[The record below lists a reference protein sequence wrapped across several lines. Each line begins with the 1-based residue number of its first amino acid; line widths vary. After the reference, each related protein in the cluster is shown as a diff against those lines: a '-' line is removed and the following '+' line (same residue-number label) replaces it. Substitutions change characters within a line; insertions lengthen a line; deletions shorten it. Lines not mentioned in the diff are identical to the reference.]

1 MNGSRLSR
9 RRRIGLLSLAAVA
22 IALASLALERS
33 KRRPVP
39 GADLAADGSDAQ
51 RVETPLAI
59 VIPAVPSRATFSGA
73 IYADGTALAGATVC
87 GYCASCNLL
96 LADSSPV
103 CTASDSDGRYE
114 LERFAAGEYIV
125 SAAADGYAPKAAN
138 GGKAIVVAEDDMRTI
153 TNLDIELE
161 QGGAPVTGTVLDV
174 TGGPVA
180 GAAVQATSGLTEWSI
195 RPMAHRTITD
205 GEGRFTLSAP
215 AGRITLLASADGY
228 APGFANRTAPTS
240 GVQVILTPSSSMS
253 GSVITEEGQ
262 PVGNITVTAR
272 TQTDSMR
279 SATTDQ
285 AGRFALSGLSP
296 GVYQVRALGKG
307 WIGDSTATVT
317 LGLADAV
324 RDVTITVNEAVSI
337 RGTLLAEDR
346 SVCAHG
352 RVHIGPGPGDF
363 SIPVL
368 DAASASDGT
377 VSLEGV
383 LPGTYKVSVACGGP
397 DFQPAQP
404 LEVGTTDQSGL
415 VWHARRQ
422 LGISGRVVDSRGR
435 PVSKLLF
442 ELRSVNTKPVL
453 SRGIAAGADGGFSC
467 NGLAAG
473 EYVLQS
479 PHFVEPVSVQLHAQ
493 SVTDVTLVT
502 KAVGYIAVHV
512 VSPSGESL
520 DSLTITATAPD
531 GTVTDFPEEMGNGTY
546 RLGPMP
552 EGSYAVHASDGV
564 NPRVQAGG
572 PAGAIAVRAGETTQV
587 AVTYGGYQ
595 GRIAGRVL
603 DDLGAPVENVWVHAT
618 PSDHPGGLIAE
629 LQRIKVE
636 VEARRRLTDAE
647 GRFEIGGLVDTGV
660 FTVNA
665 EWPLGGAAKVEGVKP
680 GSSVDLVLQSLGRL
694 AGIAVDAKG
703 EPAVH
708 LSVQLSNSKTG
719 QRRNEVIFAADGKW
733 QLDDVTPG
741 PIQIVASDSNRN
753 VAIANCTLSP
763 KQTLRDLRLELRPHM
778 GQSPRSSTT
787 NDNL

>member
-9 RRRIGLLSLAAVA
+9 RRRIGLLSLGAVA
-22 IALASLALERS
+22 IALASLALQRS
-33 KRRPVP
+33 TRQPLPGSDLVAD
-39 GADLAADGSDAQ
+39 GADGA
-51 RVETPLAI
+51 ETPLAL
-59 VIPAVPSRATFSGA
+59 VIPAPPSRATFSGA
-73 IYADGTALAGATVC
+73 IYAHGNALEGATVC
-87 GYCASCNLL
+87 GYCAGCNLL
-96 LADSSPV
+96 LANSSPV

-125 SAAADGYAPKAAN
+125 SASADGYAPKAAN
-138 GGKAIVVAEDDMRTI
+138 GGKAIVVAEDNKRTI

-161 QGGAPVTGTVLDV
+161 PGGAPVTGVVLDV

-180 GAAVQATSGLTEWSI
+180 GAAVQATSGLTEWNI

-205 GEGRFTLSAP
+205 EEGRFTLSAP

-253 GSVITEEGQ
+253 GSVVTDEGH

-296 GVYQVRALGKG
+296 GVYQVRALGNG

-324 RDVTITVNEAVSI
+324 RDVTITVNEAVSV
-337 RGTLLAEDR
+337 RGTLLAEDSSR
-346 SVCAHG
+346 CAHG
-352 RVHIGPGPGDF
+352 RVLIGPGPGDF

-383 LPGTYKVSVACGGP
+383 LPGTYQVSVACGGP

-422 LGISGRVVDSRGR
+422 LGISGRVVDNRGR

-442 ELRSVNTKPVL
+442 ELRSVNTKPIL
-453 SRGIAAGADGGFSC
+453 SRGIAAAADGGFSC

-493 SVTDVTLVT
+493 SVTDLTLVT
-502 KAVGYIAVHV
+502 KAIGYIAVHV
-512 VSPSGESL
+512 VSPRGESL

-552 EGSYAVHASDGV
+552 EGSYAVHVSDGV

-572 PAGAIAVRAGETTQV
+572 PAGATVVRAGEMTQV

-603 DDLGAPVENVWVHAT
+603 DDLGTPVENVWVHAT

-629 LQRIKVE
+629 LQRIKIE

-647 GRFEIGGLVDTGV
+647 GQFEIGGLAETGV

-665 EWPLGGAAKVEGVKP
+665 EWPLGGAAKVEGVKS
-680 GSSVDLVLQSLGRL
+680 GSSVDVILQSLGRL
-694 AGIAVDAKG
+694 VGIAVDAEG

-741 PIQIVASDSNRN
+741 PIQIVAGDSNRN
-753 VAIANCTLSP
+753 MAIANWTLSP
-763 KQTLRDLRLELRPHM
+763 KQTLRDLRLELRPHT
-778 GQSPRSSTT
+778 GQSPRTAMA